1 MCMGA
6 LLYEEFS
13 KLVYGAKLEDSDKY
27 YCPEVL
33 VSCEDIAKV
42 TKNRKIEIK
51 NIMRKEAVEV
61 LKRAGKDSG
70 FW

>member
-13 KLVYGAKLEDSDKY
+13 KLVYGTKLEDSDKY

-70 FW
+70 F